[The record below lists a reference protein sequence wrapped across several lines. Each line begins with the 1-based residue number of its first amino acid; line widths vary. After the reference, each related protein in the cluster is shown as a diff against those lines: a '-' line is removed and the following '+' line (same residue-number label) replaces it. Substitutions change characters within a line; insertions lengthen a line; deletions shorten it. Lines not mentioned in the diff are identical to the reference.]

1 MQNALVPVSAGG
13 IRGSGLFCGYFYR
26 IQEAH
31 AAQIPD
37 RKAVQPGG
45 VTAEKLQTTG
55 SKYTGA
61 DYITKIIRT
70 FPPTPDI
77 TKNARLQPCSQAFFL
92 ARNQKF
98 NPFAK
103 NALYFGN
110 L

>member
-55 SKYTGA
+55 SKYTEL
-61 DYITKIIRT
+61 ITSPRSYGHSRRRRI
-70 FPPTPDI
+70 
-77 TKNARLQPCSQAFFL
+77 
-92 ARNQKF
+92 
-98 NPFAK
+98 
-103 NALYFGN
+103 
-110 L
+110 